1 MARGIWKSTAQKK
14 KNEKQI
20 EHKTE
25 KEPLWFGDA
34 QKHEDAALK
43 MGMQYFAEDLLPYL
57 GIEGKV
63 QRIAPT
69 EAITLNIYRGMADFN
84 EVMKE
89 GDWKHFEF
97 QSTNGGLE
105 DLKRFRAYEAVLSFQ
120 HKVSVTTYVLFS
132 GKIQNPMSS
141 FTEGVNT
148 YRVVPI
154 VMKEKNA
161 DEVLKALHEKVK
173 KKELLTKEDR
183 SSLILLALMDG
194 TISQKERFLQAFSIM
209 EQIGKEVET
218 SEQEELRQ
226 IEAIL
231 YTMADKFLE
240 KAELREIE
248 EVIAM
253 TELGKML
260 FEHGV
265 ERGLQRGLQKGGQQ
279 KMMELVKR
287 KLSKGQTEAEIAEAL
302 EESVPVI
309 HELIEEINRE

>member
-1 MARGIWKSTAQKK
+1 
-14 KNEKQI
+14 
-20 EHKTE
+20 
-25 KEPLWFGDA
+25 
-34 QKHEDAALK
+34 
-43 MGMQYFAEDLLPYL
+43 
-57 GIEGKV
+57 
-63 QRIAPT
+63 
-69 EAITLNIYRGMADFN
+69 
-84 EVMKE
+84 
-89 GDWKHFEF
+89 
-97 QSTNGGLE
+97 
-105 DLKRFRAYEAVLSFQ
+105 
-120 HKVSVTTYVLFS
+120 
-132 GKIQNPMSS
+132 
-141 FTEGVNT
+141 
-148 YRVVPI
+148 
-154 VMKEKNA
+154 
-161 DEVLKALHEKVK
+161 
-173 KKELLTKEDR
+173 
-183 SSLILLALMDG
+183 MDG